1 MKEIW
6 SNQICRKH
14 CIHPQIWT
22 CVGLLLPP
30 SHISRVW
37 LCATPETAAHQVPRP
52 RDSPGKNT
60 GVGCHFLLQ
69 CMKVKSL
76 SRVQLLATPWT
87 VAHQALLSHKKEW
100 NNAICTNIDE
110 PKDYHTK
117 WTKSERESQIPYDIT
132 SMWNLKYNH
141 KWIYLQ
147 NKNSLTNK
155 KKRLMVGKG

>member
-76 SRVQLLATPWT
+76 SRVQLLVIPWT
-87 VAHQALLSHKKEW
+87 AAHQAPPSMGFSRQEYWSGVPWPVWGTHLNCSAWETGFPGSPSLVLGTVPQLVAVEERLDLSTEVW
-100 NNAICTNIDE
+100 
-110 PKDYHTK
+110 
-117 WTKSERESQIPYDIT
+117 
-132 SMWNLKYNH
+132 
-141 KWIYLQ
+141 
-147 NKNSLTNK
+147 LTV
-155 KKRLMVGKG
+155 RF